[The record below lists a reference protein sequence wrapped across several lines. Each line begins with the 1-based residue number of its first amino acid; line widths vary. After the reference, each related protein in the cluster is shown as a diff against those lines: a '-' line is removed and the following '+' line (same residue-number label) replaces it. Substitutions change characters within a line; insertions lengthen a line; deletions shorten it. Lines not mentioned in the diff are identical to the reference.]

1 MATSGELTRVLVVDD
16 EENIAYLVS
25 SAMKNQGFSTKISR
39 NGSEAVSLARSFN
52 PHLIIL
58 DVMLP
63 DISGTDVLRQIRNQ
77 GIDTPVIFL
86 SALGSTTD
94 KVSGLTVG
102 GDDYIVKP
110 FVLEELIARSH
121 ALLRRAG
128 LIVKPNIIEIDS
140 LVIDVEAHRVWRNQ
154 VESHLSATEFNLLHY
169 LASNVGKVMSRS
181 QILDHVWQYDFD
193 GDSSIIEAVISNIRK
208 KVDHAEPRLIH
219 TVRGVGYTMRS
230 AT

>member
-193 GDSSIIEAVISNIRK
+193 GDSSIIEAVVSNIRK